1 MENTNKLL
9 EKSIRGNGNPGQEGW
24 EHRLAFEF
32 NGMVLHELF
41 FESLGGPG
49 SKMSASSVLAE
60 AMDVTYGGAK
70 AWRERF
76 LAIAKTRG
84 IGWVMSARDRASNRL
99 LTFWI
104 DEHHLGLPANLQP
117 VVLLDLWEHA
127 YLQGLRCEGPRGIRP
142 DRAQQ
147 SQLESDREPLRLTRS
162 QVLRKLKTGQYRL
175 YSRKTNP
182 RTGRRRNLGT
192 FATRAA
198 AFRHE
203 RAIQYFKRH

>member
-1 MENTNKLL
+1 MERRESMERRQSRESDQVNYQVRKFDLARVEGISSQALEDHLGLYKGYVENTNKLL
-9 EKSIRGNGNPGQEGW
+9 EKSIRGNGNPGHEGW

-84 IGWVMSARDRASNRL
+84 IGWVMSARDRANNRL

-127 YLQGLRCEGPRGIRP
+127 YLKDFGVKGREEYAEIVLNNLNWKV
-142 DRAQQ
+142 
-147 SQLESDREPLRLTRS
+147 LESRC
-162 QVLRKLKTGQYRL
+162 
-175 YSRKTNP
+175 
-182 RTGRRRNLGT
+182 
-192 FATRAA
+192 A
-198 AFRHE
+198 
-203 RAIQYFKRH
+203 

>member
-1 MENTNKLL
+1 MERRQSRQSDTQTTSYQVRKFDLASVEGISSQALEDHLGLYKGYVENTNKLL
-9 EKSIRGNGNPGQEGW
+9 EKSLKGNGNPGHEGW

-49 SKMSASSVLAE
+49 SKMSTSSMLAE

-84 IGWVMSARDRASNRL
+84 IGWVMSAHDRTINRL

-127 YLQGLRCEGPRGIRP
+127 YLKDFGVKGREEYAEVVLNNFNWKVIEGRC
-142 DRAQQ
+142 A
-147 SQLESDREPLRLTRS
+147 
-162 QVLRKLKTGQYRL
+162 
-175 YSRKTNP
+175 
-182 RTGRRRNLGT
+182 
-192 FATRAA
+192 
-198 AFRHE
+198 
-203 RAIQYFKRH
+203 